1 MSRRKPKRTS
11 TELLKRVLSEE
22 VRAYSHD
29 ADLKADGMVTGG
41 IFPKRPQDLT
51 DERTARKYL
60 KRLERFN
67 GTDYVAGYEGTPIR
81 ADLVA
86 RMEHTLARWNADYR
100 AQLFE
105 SAQRPYITGGRPSD
119 VTLHEYLMQERA
131 YADRMNRGRRI
142 AVDALKTNAQAERI
156 IRQME
161 RQMRPGYAREYVDRM
176 REVQRDT
183 AYAFNDR
190 KLMERLE
197 NMSDSQIFLLLKYTD
212 FQSIYNDYYMHVS
225 QALPD
230 YEALEEQGIMDSLL
244 ADIEFAES
252 AVVEYGP
259 SWLAELDP
267 FAPRSSDSKTVAA
280 ARSLARRAQ
289 QGVSKLR
296 RKYLKRKGRRR

>member
-1 MSRRKPKRTS
+1 MARRKPKRTS
-11 TELLKRVLSEE
+11 EELLKRVLSEE

-29 ADLKADGMVTGG
+29 SDLKADGMVTGG

-51 DERTARKYL
+51 DERTARRYL
-60 KRLERFN
+60 KRLEKFN
-67 GTDYVAGYEGTPIR
+67 GTEYVAGYEGTPIR
-81 ADLVA
+81 ADLVR

-119 VTLHEYLMQERA
+119 VTLHEYMMQEKA

-161 RQMRPGYAREYVDRM
+161 RQMRPGYAREYVERM

-183 AYAFNDR
+183 AYAFNDKR
-190 KLMERLE
+190 LMERLE

-225 QALPD
+225 KGLPA
-230 YEALEEQGIMDSLL
+230 YEAIEEQGIMDSLM

-267 FAPRSSDSKTVAA
+267 FAPRSSDSTTVAA
-280 ARSLARRAQ
+280 VRSLARRTQ
-289 QGVSKLR
+289 QGVSKMK
-296 RKYLKRKGRRR
+296 RKYLKQKGRRR

>member
-1 MSRRKPKRTS
+1 MARKKPKRTS

-67 GTDYVAGYEGTPIR
+67 GTEYVAGYEGTPIR

-183 AYAFNDR
+183 AYAFNDK

-230 YEALEEQGIMDSLL
+230 YEAMEEQGIMDSLM
-244 ADIEFAES
+244 ADIEFAEN
-252 AVVEYGP
+252 AVVEYGA
-259 SWLAELDP
+259 SWLGELDP

-289 QGVSKLR
+289 QGVSKIR
-296 RKYLKRKGRRR
+296 RKHPKRTGRRR

>member
-1 MSRRKPKRTS
+1 MARKKPKRTS

-29 ADLKADGMVTGG
+29 ADLKADGMVTGA

-81 ADLVA
+81 ADVVT
-86 RMEHTLARWNADYR
+86 RMKHTLARWNADYR

-142 AVDALKTNAQAERI
+142 AVDALKSNAQAERI

-161 RQMRPGYAREYVDRM
+161 RQMRPGYATEYVDRM

-183 AYAFNDR
+183 AYAFNDK
-190 KLMERLE
+190 KLMKRLE

-225 QALPD
+225 KALPK
-230 YEALEEQGIMDSLL
+230 YEALEEQGIMDSLM
-244 ADIEFAES
+244 ADIEFAEN

-259 SWLAELDP
+259 SWLGELDP

>member
-1 MSRRKPKRTS
+1 MARKKPKRTS

-29 ADLKADGMVTGG
+29 ADLKADGMVTGA

-81 ADLVA
+81 ADVVA

-183 AYAFNDR
+183 AYAFNDK

-230 YEALEEQGIMDSLL
+230 YEAMEEQGIMDSLM
-244 ADIEFAES
+244 ADIEFAEN

-259 SWLAELDP
+259 SWLGELDP
-267 FAPRSSDSKTVAA
+267 FAPRSSDSKAVAA

-296 RKYLKRKGRRR
+296 RKHLKRKGRRR

>member
-1 MSRRKPKRTS
+1 MARRKPKRTS

-29 ADLKADGMVTGG
+29 ADLKADGMVTGA

-81 ADLVA
+81 ADVVA

-142 AVDALKTNAQAERI
+142 AVDALKSNAQAERI

-161 RQMRPGYAREYVDRM
+161 RQMRPGYATEYVDRM

-183 AYAFNDR
+183 AYAFNDK
-190 KLMERLE
+190 KLMKRLE

-225 QALPD
+225 KALPE
-230 YEALEEQGIMDSLL
+230 YEALEEQGIMDSLM
-244 ADIEFAES
+244 ADIEFAEN

-259 SWLAELDP
+259 SWLGELDP
-267 FAPRSSDSKTVAA
+267 FAPRSSDSKAVAA

-289 QGVSKLR
+289 QGVSKIR

>member
-29 ADLKADGMVTGG
+29 ADLKADGMVTGA

-183 AYAFNDR
+183 AYAFNDK

-225 QALPD
+225 KALPA

-244 ADIEFAES
+244 ADIEFAEN

-259 SWLAELDP
+259 SWLGELDP

-289 QGVSKLR
+289 QGVSKIR